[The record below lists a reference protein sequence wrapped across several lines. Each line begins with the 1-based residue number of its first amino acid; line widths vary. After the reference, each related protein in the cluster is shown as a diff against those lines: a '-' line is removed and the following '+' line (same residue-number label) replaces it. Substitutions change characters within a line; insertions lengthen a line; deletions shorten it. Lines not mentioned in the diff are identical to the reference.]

1 MLSQRGRR
9 VLENASEKKRGLDP
23 LRSQSRNRRK
33 LIDEIWNT
41 DDRSGRRMIVAAGG
55 NDGDCARVIGTIRIP
70 MNALVQLGRSAQCQ
84 RPKKSQAK
92 ESRDNGG
99 AVAPGASH

>member
-23 LRSQSRNRRK
+23 LRSQSRNRRG

-41 DDRSGRRMIVAAGG
+41 DDRSGRRMIVVAGA
-55 NDGDCARVIGTIRIP
+55 NHRNRANVIASICVS
-70 MNALVQLGRSAQCQ
+70 MNALV
-84 RPKKSQAK
+84 
-92 ESRDNGG
+92 
-99 AVAPGASH
+99 